1 MYFGRWISKGGLIS
15 KVIFKLVPSSKINK
29 LTILNFSTKSKKVD
43 DNSIFFEDWTKMK
56 ITSENK
62 PPLKG

>member
-1 MYFGRWISKGGLIS
+1 MEKLIKNFWIAGFFLHA
-15 KVIFKLVPSSKINK
+15 INAT
-29 LTILNFSTKSKKVD
+29 LFILNFSTKSEKVD